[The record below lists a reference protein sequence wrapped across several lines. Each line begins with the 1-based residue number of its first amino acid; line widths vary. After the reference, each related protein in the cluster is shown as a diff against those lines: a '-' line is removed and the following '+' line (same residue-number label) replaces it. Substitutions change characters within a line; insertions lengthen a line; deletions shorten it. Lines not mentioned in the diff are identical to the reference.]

1 VEEAA
6 VALGNDGKCND
17 REVGSWQMAD
27 GGLVDGWEG
36 LELYSN
42 GTLLQARQRSGRRR
56 RRNDGSTKIQ
66 WSVRYLFMRGGR
78 RMNPP

>member
-36 LELYSN
+36 LELFSN
-42 GTLLQARQRSGRRR
+42 GTLLKARQGL
-56 RRNDGSTKIQ
+56 GVGVGVGVVLQ
-66 WSVRYLFMRGGR
+66 
-78 RMNPP
+78 